1 VVDTG
6 RKINLYNLYY
16 IFYSVSI
23 FFFALSYASFNSWNG
38 INPISIINKT
48 DNVIWSFMY
57 TQAESF
63 ILQISM
69 MFDSLLFIIILVQ
82 FFIIYKLY
90 ISIL

>member
-1 VVDTG
+1 
-6 RKINLYNLYY
+6 
-16 IFYSVSI
+16 
-23 FFFALSYASFNSWNG
+23 
-38 INPISIINKT
+38 
-48 DNVIWSFMY
+48 MY